1 MCGRCIEDCCAA
13 RSIVSGAE
21 VVCAGRRGGVMKSN
35 MS

>member
-13 RSIVSGAE
+13 RSIVSGTE
-21 VVCAGRRGGVMKSN
+21 VVCAARRGGVMKSN